1 MSPPENVPDLAS
13 KFPPH
18 RQMHLLLLLMHPPT
32 RKNIKNRILPNEMR
46 DHNPGNPIIVP
57 LFFQLINMALG
68 LVELGDQ
75 LEGCLIDVVG
85 DFVFEEGLVEV
96 EALGGVAGRCG
107 RVLQHYSR
115 ED

>member
-18 RQMHLLLLLMHPPT
+18 GEMYLLLLLMHPPT
-32 RKNIKNRILPNEMR
+32 RQNIKNRILANKMR

-57 LFFQLINMALG
+57 LFFQLINMTLR
-68 LVELGDQ
+68 LIQLSDQ

-96 EALGGVAGRCG
+96 EAFWGVAGG
-107 RVLQHYSR
+107 AGGVL
-115 ED
+115 